1 MPFSF
6 IVATQ
11 NAFLKPTKDHLCR
24 IVYSHMPPPSLI
36 KAQTKTPWS
45 WDVVFL
51 CSCAMMMS
59 CVVSLSD
66 LYQSCHGVSKLVEIM
81 HSLNLCPALPPRKKV
96 SWMATVCCNL
106 KHFCI
111 LFAKNWIVEIS
122 KTIYKCWLIFC
133 SWVEGWGCNGNSGGI
148 TPPAEGPKQLYL
160 PTHPNAITPSG
171 PVPVASH
178 HQHRLIKKQS

>member
-1 MPFSF
+1 MIMGCCFLMQLCYDDVMCGITFRLISIMSWCF
-6 IVATQ
+6 KTCW
-11 NAFLKPTKDHLCR
+11 NHAF
-24 IVYSHMPPPSLI
+24 
-36 KAQTKTPWS
+36 
-45 WDVVFL
+45 FEF
-51 CSCAMMMS
+51 MS
-59 CVVSLSD
+59 R
-66 LYQSCHGVSKLVEIM
+66 
-81 HSLNLCPALPPRKKV
+81 PAPPRKKV

-133 SWVEGWGCNGNSGGI
+133 SWVQGWGCNGNSSGI